1 MEKKW
6 PSPDALLDAI
16 VDLEDALRKDDP
28 HIIRSAAETVVV
40 TRDQFFDT
48 ARSFVATILPRRE

>member
-16 VDLEDALRKDDP
+16 VDLEDALRKNDP
-28 HIIRSAAETVVV
+28 HIIRNAAETVVV

-48 ARSFVATILPRRE
+48 ARSFVATILPRRD